1 MKTKPVDVPAFKDL
15 GNPAFAVDTPRD
27 HIALGAVCLCIA
39 KARSGKSRFVTNL
52 LYQLKQAGC
61 MHRIFCLS
69 DTTKSNHKMLKNLDI
84 RPEDVI
90 SPRDPD
96 AVAKIVAEIEKE
108 RDLLVQYREKMKRWK
123 TFYKNLDVD
132 NTSELLEFYN
142 PYSRQFD
149 KPTHWLDGRKPVIG
163 IFCDDIQSSPL
174 IGSKAFRHLCIMSRH
189 VGAFEDGEPP
199 IGCSLFICVQ
209 NYTSQGN
216 EGIPKSI

>member
-1 MKTKPVDVPAFKDL
+1 
-15 GNPAFAVDTPRD
+15 
-27 HIALGAVCLCIA
+27 
-39 KARSGKSRFVTNL
+39 
-52 LYQLKQAGC
+52 
-61 MHRIFCLS
+61 
-69 DTTKSNHKMLKNLDI
+69 
-84 RPEDVI
+84 
-90 SPRDPD
+90 
-96 AVAKIVAEIEKE
+96 
-108 RDLLVQYREKMKRWK
+108 MKRLK

-216 EGIPKSI
+216 EGIPKSIRGNITLLCDVEVRQRQGTGPLGDGALGYHPKRRYIGSL